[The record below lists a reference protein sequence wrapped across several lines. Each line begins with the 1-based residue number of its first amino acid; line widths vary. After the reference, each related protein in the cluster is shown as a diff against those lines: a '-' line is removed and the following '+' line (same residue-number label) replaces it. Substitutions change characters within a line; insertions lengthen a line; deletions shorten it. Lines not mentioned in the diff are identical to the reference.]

1 MPDISVEHLH
11 IPARN
16 VRPLPEKMVSFE
28 SAKKLG
34 IGVRNAGVAMDMAD
48 IYKRYAAD
56 AVQTSVTTP
65 NIATPVQF
73 LQNWLPGQV
82 YVMTAARKADDLI
95 GISTIGSYEDEQIVQ
110 PVLEN
115 IGYAKPYGDYTN
127 VPFANVNQTYETR
140 TLVRFE
146 QGIRVGVLEEMRSS
160 RAMLNLASGRRQSC
174 GLALEVSRNL
184 VAFNGYNS
192 GNDKT
197 YGILS
202 DPNLPAYVSVP
213 NGASGS
219 PLWSNKTFLE
229 ITADIRASIVGLR
242 TSSKGVIDPA
252 RTPTTLAL
260 PTNGI
265 DYLSVVSDFGV
276 SVRQWLKETYPQVRV
291 QDAPQFNSANGGANV
306 FYFYADE
313 VSDFSTDG
321 GRVWLQVV
329 PTKFLV
335 VGVAKLAKGFVED
348 YANATAGAMCK
359 RPWAV
364 YRATGI

>member
-1 MPDISVEHLH
+1 MPQASTEHLY

-16 VRPLPEKMVSFE
+16 VRPFPKEKVTLE
-28 SAKKLG
+28 AAKRLG
-34 IGVRNAGVAMDMAD
+34 VGVQSMGIAMDMAD

-56 AVQTSVTTP
+56 ALQTSVTTP
-65 NIATPVQF
+65 NIATPIQF

-82 YVMTAARKADDLI
+82 YVMTAARKADDLM
-95 GISTIGSYEDEQIVQ
+95 GIATIGSYEDEEIVQ

-127 VPFANVNQTYETR
+127 VPFAEVNQTYEFR

-146 QGIRVGVLEEMRSS
+146 QGLRVGSLEEMRSS
-160 RAMLNLASGRRQSC
+160 RAMLNLAATRRQSA
-174 GLALEVSRNL
+174 GLSLEISRNL

-197 YGILS
+197 YGFLS
-202 DPNLPAYVSVP
+202 DPNLPAYVTVP
-213 NGASGS
+213 NGAAGS
-219 PLWSNKTFLE
+219 PLWANKTFLE
-229 ITADIRASIVGLR
+229 ITADIRASLVGLR
-242 TSSKGVIDPA
+242 TTSKGVIDPS
-252 RTPTTLAL
+252 RTPITLAL
-260 PTNGI
+260 PTNCI

-276 SVRQWLKETYPQVRV
+276 SVWQWLNESYPKVRV
-291 QDAPQFNSANGGANV
+291 QDAVQLDAANGGANV
-306 FYFYADE
+306 FYAYADE

-329 PTKFLV
+329 PTKFMV